1 MSVPEAAFENDVDA
15 KEVVGETSTMA
26 VGDWLVVV
34 VVVSSVVGIDDSIA
48 ASRVTDAGVAVVV
61 AVVPLVTAANVA
73 FDWDGFVAVAVA
85 GVVAVDAHGAGWR
98 RMDFV

>member
-1 MSVPEAAFENDVDA
+1 
-15 KEVVGETSTMA
+15 MA

-85 GVVAVDAHGAGWR
+85 GVVVAVDAHGAGWR
-98 RMDFV
+98 MDFV

>member
-1 MSVPEAAFENDVDA
+1 
-15 KEVVGETSTMA
+15 MA

-73 FDWDGFVAVAVA
+73 FDWDGFVAFAVA
-85 GVVAVDAHGAGWR
+85 GVVVAVDAHGAGWR
-98 RMDFV
+98 MDFV

>member
-1 MSVPEAAFENDVDA
+1 
-15 KEVVGETSTMA
+15 MA

-34 VVVSSVVGIDDSIA
+34 VVVSSVVGNDDSIA

-85 GVVAVDAHGAGWR
+85 GVVVAVDAHGAGWR
-98 RMDFV
+98 MDFL